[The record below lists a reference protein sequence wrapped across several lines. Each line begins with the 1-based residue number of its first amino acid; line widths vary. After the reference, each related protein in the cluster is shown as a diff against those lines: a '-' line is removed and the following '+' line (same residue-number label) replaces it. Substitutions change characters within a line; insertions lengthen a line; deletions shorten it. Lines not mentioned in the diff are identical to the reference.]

1 MIRSLGRLLLA
12 AGWAPAAVLVIHAIV
27 AKTPYR
33 QPLDF
38 PMHFAGGAAIAYF
51 IFFALKLLPQV
62 FGAPSTFGKYLFS
75 YGLACTVGLF
85 WEFGE
90 AISDVLLRTH
100 IQQSLYETMS
110 DLVADATGAVAALAL
125 VRLWLKSR
133 SPLVKDSPAA
143 GSTPPG
149 GERPSR

>member
-1 MIRSLGRLLLA
+1 MATDSIKSNSESSKGAESLTKALTRLLLT
-12 AGWAPAAVLVIHAIV
+12 AGWAPVAVLVIHAIV

-38 PMHFAGGAAIAYF
+38 PMHFLGGAAIAYF
-51 IFFALKLLPQV
+51 VFYAVKLLPQV
-62 FGAPSTFGKYLFS
+62 FGAPSTLAKYLLS

-110 DLVADATGAVAALAL
+110 DLVADATGAAAALAL

-133 SPLVKDSPAA
+133 R
-143 GSTPPG
+143 TP
-149 GERPSR
+149 